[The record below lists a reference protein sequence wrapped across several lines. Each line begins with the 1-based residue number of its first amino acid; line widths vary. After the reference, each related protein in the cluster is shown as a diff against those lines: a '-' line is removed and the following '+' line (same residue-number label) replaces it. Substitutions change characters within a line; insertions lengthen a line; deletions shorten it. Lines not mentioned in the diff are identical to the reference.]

1 MMKAL
6 RLALICML
14 ALLLAVLPV
23 AALAENAEPIEA
35 GIREIQKYG
44 NLVLTISGTSLLEMG
59 YEYGDIASVTIAGQ
73 TCDMPVVSNYSDVDN
88 GNMLCRVIASDNP
101 DEDAVIL
108 AINMGDL
115 ASTLGIATKTTL
127 EEDPGFRGTTTR
139 ATTTR

>member
-73 TCDMPVVSNYSDVDN
+73 TFDMPVVSNYTDVDN
-88 GNMLCRVIASDNP
+88 GTMLCRVIASDKP
-101 DEDAVIL
+101 
-108 AINMGDL
+108 
-115 ASTLGIATKTTL
+115 
-127 EEDPGFRGTTTR
+127 R
-139 ATTTR
+139 